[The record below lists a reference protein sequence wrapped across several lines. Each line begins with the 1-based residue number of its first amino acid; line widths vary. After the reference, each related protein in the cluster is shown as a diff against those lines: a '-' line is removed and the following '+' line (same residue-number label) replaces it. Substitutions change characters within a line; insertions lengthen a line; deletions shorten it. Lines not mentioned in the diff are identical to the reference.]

1 MLPGRNGN
9 RRSMKESGRTKDMR
23 PVKKWMLSALTVLLA
38 FSLSSCGEQRTG
50 TLRVGVKA
58 DVANFGLYDE
68 ESGRYSGM
76 EIDLAQQI
84 CEDLGYSGAQF
95 VTVTSTDREE
105 MLDTGKVDMVIA
117 TFTIT
122 DERREEYHISPV
134 YYTDR
139 VAVMVEDSSLI
150 TDMAGFRDCRVG
162 VMKGTVHA
170 RLFAEHLAEQGIIP
184 PFDEDSFEPS
194 SFDGGVTFAEYDAYQ
209 EISDALE
216 YGEIDAFIADWSI
229 LSGFRGMGRTIL
241 EETFSAQEYG
251 VFTRK
256 DSPLADRIDEAVK
269 NRLADG
275 TIDSLQMKWRN

>member
-1 MLPGRNGN
+1 
-9 RRSMKESGRTKDMR
+9 MKENGRTKEMR
-23 PVKKWMLSALTVLLA
+23 HMKKWLLSALAVTAA
-38 FSLSSCGEQRTG
+38 FSLSACGEQRTG

-95 VTVTSTDREE
+95 VTVTSADREE
-105 MLDTGKVDMVIA
+105 TLDAGKVDMVIA

-122 DERREEYHISPV
+122 DERREKYHVSPV

-150 TDMAGFRDCRVG
+150 TDMAGFRDCRIG
-162 VMKGTVHA
+162 TMKGTSHA
-170 RLFAEHLAEQGIIP
+170 RLFAEHLAGQGIIP
-184 PFDEDSFEPS
+184 SFDEDSFETS
-194 SFDGGVTFAEYDAYQ
+194 SFDGGVTFAEYDSYQ

-216 YGEIDAFIADWSI
+216 YGEVDAFIADWSI
-229 LSGFRGMGRTIL
+229 LSGFRGTGRTIL
-241 EETFSAQEYG
+241 EETFSTQEYG
-251 VFTRK
+251 VFTKK

-275 TIDSLQMKWRN
+275 TIDSLKMKWRN